1 MSHYAYFRVVQN
13 SHSSLQ
19 EVEQCL
25 IDIASTC
32 PMERERIIVEHQS
45 LADITELPKKL
56 MDKIDKLFTPDDT
69 LITRSLYD
77 LGNNTQQI
85 AYVIQR
91 CQSLGMT
98 LLFLNDLGRNIL
110 ELNISLTEV
119 LSQLKTIE
127 DNYEK
132 MKLDRR
138 HAMALQQ
145 GKILGRPEGSVYKK
159 AIYEMRCKGY
169 KQREVAKHFSIS
181 LSTVKRHWKKRLFE

>member
-25 IDIASTC
+25 TDIASTC
-32 PMERERIIVEHQS
+32 PMERERIIVEKQS
-45 LADITELPKKL
+45 LADITELPMQL
-56 MDKIDKLFTPDDT
+56 MHYIDTVFTPDDT
-69 LITRSLYD
+69 LITRTLYD

-98 LLFLNDLGRNIL
+98 LLFLDDLGRNVL
-110 ELNISLTEV
+110 VRTVPLTEI
-119 LSQLKTIE
+119 LYQLKNIE
-127 DNYEK
+127 ENYEK
-132 MKLDRR
+132 MKLERR
-138 HAMALQQ
+138 HAVALQQ
-145 GKILGRPEGSVYKK
+145 GKILGRPEGSVYKN